1 MVKQKIPFGD
11 IQSMHKSKI
20 FTGKM
25 GFVALWVC
33 SLYPGLP
40 VIFFPTQNFK
50 SWAVWQNENHS
61 VPARVNLLE
70 SVIEAVRSVR
80 ALSFGLLRGQSGS
93 GNITEKL

>member
-40 VIFFPTQNFK
+40 VIFLPAQNFK

-61 VPARVNLLE
+61 VAAEPQTSQQGATLKSCSHNIKADMAPLL
-70 SVIEAVRSVR
+70 
-80 ALSFGLLRGQSGS
+80 
-93 GNITEKL
+93 